1 MFEEISRQ
9 RRARERQQQLEKEIQ
24 YRQNLRA
31 VKAEKRRIE
40 TLVEDYSNKA
50 VAAEREGHH
59 DRAVRLAQEAGR
71 LKKYLDSSSSISASL
86 ESAHA
91 VATANRALTNI
102 MVASGGLLETTS
114 GMADTE
120 ALGRAQA
127 SMLSVNESMQ
137 MMLEQ
142 SDQLME
148 DLSENSDHP
157 DEVGEGFLQQILRS
171 NEQQKHSKLI
181 KDTNRQL
188 DRLQRARAAEK

>member
-9 RRARERQQQLEKEIQ
+9 RRARERRQQLEKDIQ

-31 VKAEKRRIE
+31 VKAEKQRIQS
-40 TLVEDYSNKA
+40 LVEDYSNKA
-50 VAAEREGHH
+50 VTAEREGHH

-71 LKKYLDSSSSISASL
+71 LKKYLDSSGGISASL

-114 GMADTE
+114 GMADPV

-127 SMLSVNESMQ
+127 SMLSVNENMQ

-148 DLSENSDHP
+148 NLSENSDHP
-157 DEVGEGFLQQILRS
+157 DEVGEAFLQQILRS
-171 NEQQKHSKLI
+171 NEQQKHSRLI

>member
-1 MFEEISRQ
+1 MFEEIYRQ
-9 RRARERQQQLEKEIQ
+9 RRARERQQQLEKDIQ

-40 TLVEDYSNKA
+40 SLVEDYSNKA
-50 VAAEREGHH
+50 VTAEREGHH

-71 LKKYLDSSSSISASL
+71 LKKYLDSSGGISASL

-114 GMADTE
+114 GMADPE
-120 ALGRAQA
+120 ALSRAQA

-148 DLSENSDHP
+148 DLSENSDRP
-157 DEVGEGFLQQILRS
+157 DEAGEAFLQQILRS
-171 NEQQKHSKLI
+171 NRQQKHRRLI
-181 KDTNRQL
+181 QDSNRQL
-188 DRLQRARAAEK
+188 DRLQRARTAEK